1 MIEKLI
7 STIADILP
15 TVLLITFSITVMKAI
30 LKGFIESVEIE
41 SVEIKSD
48 TQHTKEQKTIKERY
62 HEYISKKK
70 I

>member
-1 MIEKLI
+1 MIEKLV

-15 TVLLITFSITVMKAI
+15 TVLLITFAITVMKAI
-30 LKGFIESVEIE
+30 LKGFIESVEI
-41 SVEIKSD
+41 KSD
-48 TQHTKEQKTIKERY
+48 TQNKEQKQTIKEKY